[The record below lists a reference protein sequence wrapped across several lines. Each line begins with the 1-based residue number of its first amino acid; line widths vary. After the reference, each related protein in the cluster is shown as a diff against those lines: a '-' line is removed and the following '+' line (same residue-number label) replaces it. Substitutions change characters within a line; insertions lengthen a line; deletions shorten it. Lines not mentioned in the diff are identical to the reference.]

1 LGLKSGTVLAMIT
14 KERLL
19 EILDKSKPEDKV
31 SFFTEIALSS
41 LIIANLVAVSLE
53 SVPSLSEK
61 YSASFLYF
69 EIISVVIFGLEY
81 VARIW
86 ASSEKKDTQYSSGIG
101 RRLSYIFSFTG
112 IIDFLAI
119 VPSILAIFITSVDL
133 RWLRVLRLLRL
144 LKISHY
150 SSALE
155 DLWSAIRHERS
166 SFVAALYLFAIAL
179 FFSSAMMYVAENTA
193 QPDKFKSIPETMWWS
208 LITLTTVG
216 YGDVSPL
223 TPLGKIIGAVTA
235 IMGVCV
241 VALLTGIVANA
252 FANQVARRKAILEAE
267 VANALLDGEISHQE
281 QEKIDALRKRFDLSE
296 DHVEA
301 IIEVFKDSKK

>member
-1 LGLKSGTVLAMIT
+1 MN
-14 KERLL
+14 LL
-19 EILDKSKPEDKV
+19 
-31 SFFTEIALSS
+31 
-41 LIIANLVAVSLE
+41 AVSLE

-61 YSASFLYF
+61 YSRSFLYF
-69 EIISVVIFGLEY
+69 EIFSVIIFGAEY
-81 VARIW
+81 IARIW
-86 ASSEKKDTQYSSGIG
+86 ASSERKDTRHSSGFR

-150 SSALE
+150 STALE

-166 SFVAALYLFAIAL
+166 SFVAALYLFGIAL

-193 QPDKFKSIPETMWWS
+193 QPDKFRSIPETMWWS

-267 VANALLDGEISHQE
+267 VANALLDGEISDQE
-281 QEKIDALRKRFDLSE
+281 QEKIDSLRKRFDLSE
-296 DHVEA
+296 DHVDA
-301 IIEVFKDSKK
+301 IIEVFKDTKK

>member
-1 LGLKSGTVLAMIT
+1 LGLKLIAVSAMIT

-19 EILDKSKPEDKV
+19 EILEKSKPEDKI
-31 SFFTEIALSS
+31 SFYTEIALSS
-41 LIIANLVAVSLE
+41 LIILNLIAVSLE
-53 SVPSLSEK
+53 SVPTLSEK
-61 YSASFLYF
+61 YASSFLYF
-69 EIISVVIFGLEY
+69 EIFSVVIFGLEY
-81 VARIW
+81 IARIW
-86 ASSEKKDTQYSSGIG
+86 ASSEKKDTKYSSGLG

-150 SSALE
+150 STALE
-155 DLWSAIRHERS
+155 DLWSAIKHERS

-267 VANALLDGEISHQE
+267 VANALLDGEISDQE
-281 QEKIDALRKRFDLSE
+281 QEKIESLRKRFDLSE
-296 DHVEA
+296 DHVDA
-301 IIEVFKDSKK
+301 IIEVFKDTKK

>member
-1 LGLKSGTVLAMIT
+1 MIT

-31 SFFTEIALSS
+31 SFYTEIALSS
-41 LIIANLVAVSLE
+41 LIIMNLAAVSLE

-61 YSASFLYF
+61 YNSSFLYF
-69 EIISVVIFGLEY
+69 EIFSVVIFGFEY
-81 VARIW
+81 MARIW
-86 ASSEKKDTQYSSGIG
+86 ASSAKKDTQYSSGLG

-112 IIDFLAI
+112 VIDFLAI

-166 SFVAALYLFAIAL
+166 SFIAALYLFAIAL

-193 QPDKFKSIPETMWWS
+193 QPDKFRSIPDF
-208 LITLTTVG
+208 LTNES
-216 YGDVSPL
+216 VS
-223 TPLGKIIGAVTA
+223 AVT
-235 IMGVCV
+235 
-241 VALLTGIVANA
+241 
-252 FANQVARRKAILEAE
+252 ILET
-267 VANALLDGEISHQE
+267 
-281 QEKIDALRKRFDLSE
+281 ID
-296 DHVEA
+296 
-301 IIEVFKDSKK
+301 I

>member
-1 LGLKSGTVLAMIT
+1 MIT

-19 EILDKSKPEDKV
+19 EILDKSKPDDTI
-31 SFFTEIALSS
+31 SWYTEVILSV
-41 LIIANLVAVSLE
+41 LILLNLIAVSLE
-53 SVPSLSEK
+53 SVPSLSNS
-61 YSASFLYF
+61 YSKLFMYF
-69 EIISVVIFGLEY
+69 EIFSVIIFSIEY
-81 VARIW
+81 LARIW
-86 ASSEKKDTQYSSGIG
+86 ASAAKKDTDNSSSL
-101 RRLSYIFSFTG
+101 RNRLSYIFSFTG

-119 VPSILAIFITSVDL
+119 VPSILALFIVSVDL

-150 SSALE
+150 STALE
-155 DLWSAIRHERS
+155 DLWSAISHERS

-179 FFSSAMMYVAENTA
+179 FFSSAMMYVAEHNA
-193 QPDKFKSIPETMWWS
+193 QPEKFKSIPETMWWS

-223 TPLGKIIGAVTA
+223 TPAGKIIGAITA

-267 VANALLDGEISHQE
+267 VANALLDGEISDE
-281 QEKIDALRKRFDLSE
+281 EEEKIEALRKRFDLSQ
-296 DHVEA
+296 DHVSA
-301 IIEVFKDSKK
+301 IIEVFKDNKKN

>member
-1 LGLKSGTVLAMIT
+1 MIT

-19 EILDKSKPEDKV
+19 EILDKSRPDDTI
-31 SFFTEIALSS
+31 SWYTEVMLSS
-41 LIIANLVAVSLE
+41 LILLNLVAISLE
-53 SVPSLSEK
+53 SVPSLGEK
-61 YSASFLYF
+61 YTGIFLYF
-69 EIISVVIFGLEY
+69 EIFSVIIFSIEY
-81 VARIW
+81 LARIW
-86 ASSEKKDTQYSSGIG
+86 ASAAKKDTVYVTSFSK
-101 RRLSYIFSFTG
+101 RLSYIFSFTG

-119 VPSILAIFITSVDL
+119 IPSILALFIVSVDL

-150 SSALE
+150 STALE

-179 FFSSAMMYVAENTA
+179 FFSSAMMYVAEHNA
-193 QPDKFKSIPETMWWS
+193 QPEKFKSIPETMWWS

-223 TPLGKIIGAVTA
+223 TPAGKLIGAITA

-267 VANALLDGEISHQE
+267 VANALLDGEISE
-281 QEKIDALRKRFDLSE
+281 EEEEKIETLRKRFDLSQ
-296 DHVEA
+296 DHVSA
-301 IIEVFKDSKK
+301 IIEVFKDTKKSQ

>member
-1 LGLKSGTVLAMIT
+1 MIS
-14 KERLL
+14 KDRLL
-19 EILDKSKPEDKV
+19 EILDKSKPEDTV
-31 SFFTEIALSS
+31 SWYTEVLLST
-41 LIIANLVAVSLE
+41 LILMNLVAVSLE
-53 SVPSLSEK
+53 SVPSLGTQ
-61 YSASFLYF
+61 YSKIFLYF
-69 EIISVVIFGLEY
+69 EVFSVIIFSVEY
-81 VARIW
+81 SARIW
-86 ASSEKKDTQYSSGIG
+86 ASAAKKDTAYSSNLGK
-101 RRLSYIFSFTG
+101 RLTYVFSFTG

-119 VPSILAIFITSVDL
+119 VPSILALFIVSVDL

-179 FFSSAMMYVAENTA
+179 FFSSAMMYVVEHTS
-193 QPDKFKSIPETMWWS
+193 QPDKFSSIPETMWWS

-223 TPLGKIIGAVTA
+223 TPAGKVIGAITA

-267 VANALLDGEISHQE
+267 VANALLDGEISEEEGQ
-281 QEKIDALRKRFDLSE
+281 KIETLRKRFDLSQ
-296 DHVEA
+296 DHVSA
-301 IIEVFKDSKK
+301 IIEVFKDTKNSK

>member
-1 LGLKSGTVLAMIT
+1 MIT

-19 EILDKSKPEDKV
+19 EILDKSKPDDKV
-31 SFFTEIALSS
+31 SFYTEISLSS
-41 LIIANLVAVSLE
+41 LIIMNLLAVSLE
-53 SVPSLSEK
+53 SVPTLSNK
-61 YSASFLYF
+61 YSSFFLYF
-69 EIISVVIFGLEY
+69 EIVSVVIFGFEY
-81 VARIW
+81 IARIW
-86 ASSEKKDTQYSSGIG
+86 ASSAKKGTRYNSGFG
-101 RRLSYIFSFTG
+101 KRLSYIFSFTG

-119 VPSILAIFITSVDL
+119 IPSILAIFITSGDL

-150 SSALE
+150 STALE

-166 SFVAALYLFAIAL
+166 SFIATLYLFAIAL

-223 TPLGKIIGAVTA
+223 TPLGKIIGALTA

-267 VANALLDGEISHQE
+267 VANALLDGEISEQE
-281 QEKIDALRKRFDLSE
+281 QEKIETLRKRFDLSE

-301 IIEVFKDSKK
+301 IIELFKDTKK